1 MKNLIPFGFLM
12 LLLGFAIGW
21 LVKPMP
27 VAGGASPAAVMAPSK
42 TTGPAGAIVSEE
54 TPVPGKHI
62 QREAIVKKTSDKPTG
77 EQMDQAMDQAKKM
90 QAEMSKAMV
99 KRQRDKF
106 EQQINLLTENLS
118 LSADQKSKLTTWLDE
133 GMKKLEGLDFT
144 DPKSMS
150 SLPELSK
157 LFTEKALEDQLT
169 PSLTDDQKAA
179 LADFKDREHRSKVD
193 TAALKS
199 LSKLQGVIRF
209 EDGQRDEV
217 YKLLADSAETSV
229 LAESETLDMANMF
242 TEGMGIDMDPYGLGI
257 QQAMTEAM
265 GDPAAMQEG
274 AGNQKQMVQKLRE
287 TIDKRIDAKVELL
300 RPVLNDK
307 QLEQYRN
314 ELKSKGLGVYGTV
327 LSGMEAAH

>member
-1 MKNLIPFGFLM
+1 M

-21 LVKPMP
+21 LVKPIP
-27 VAGGASPAAVMAPSK
+27 VVSSGAPAAVIAPSK
-42 TTGPAGAIVSEE
+42 SAGPAAASVSEE
-54 TPVPGKHI
+54 IPVPGKHI
-62 QREAIVKKTSDKPTG
+62 QRESVVKKSSDKISG
-77 EQMDQAMDQAKKM
+77 EQVDKAVDQAKKM

-106 EQQINLLTENLS
+106 EQQINLLEENLN
-118 LSADQKSKLTTWLDE
+118 LSADQKSKLTAWLDE

-144 DPKSMS
+144 DPQSAS

-157 LFTEKALEDQLT
+157 LFTDKALEDQLT
-169 PSLTDDQKAA
+169 PSLTADQKVA

-217 YKLLADSAETSV
+217 YKILSENVEMSV
-229 LAESETLDMANMF
+229 QAESETLDIANMF

-265 GDPAAMQEG
+265 KDPTVMQEG
-274 AGNQKQMVQKLRE
+274 GANQKQMVQKLRE
-287 TIDKRIDAKVELL
+287 TIDKRIDAKVDLL
-300 RPVLNDK
+300 RPVLNEK
-307 QLEQYRN
+307 QLEQYRG

-327 LSGMEAAH
+327 LSGMEASQ